1 MRGIEDRSKSNFTH
15 SVVLRLHP
23 LDLAEINEA
32 DSFGDERWF
41 WVLVDRRVER
51 GGVSR
56 KDMLNSFCP
65 SLNLRSD

>member
-32 DSFGDERWF
+32 DSFGDERV
-41 WVLVDRRVER
+41 VLGTRRQKGRTWWDVAEGYAQFVLSVVEF
-51 GGVSR
+51 
-56 KDMLNSFCP
+56 KK
-65 SLNLRSD
+65 